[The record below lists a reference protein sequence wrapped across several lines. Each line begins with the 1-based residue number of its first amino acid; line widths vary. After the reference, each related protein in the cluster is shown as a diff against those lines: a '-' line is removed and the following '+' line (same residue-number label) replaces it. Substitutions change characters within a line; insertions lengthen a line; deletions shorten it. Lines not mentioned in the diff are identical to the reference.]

1 MLYRGVAQDEAIMRA
16 LDIIRH
22 PFVWPGGYELLPSI
36 LKIAVMDD
44 GEVLCKD
51 CVKNNLALIARADE
65 GDEWHIAR
73 IDIAENCDCANCGK
87 VIKVDL

>member
-16 LDIIRH
+16 LDIIRN
-22 PFVWPGGYELLPSI
+22 PFVWPGGYE
-36 LKIAVMDD
+36 KIAVMND

-51 CVKNNLALIARADE
+51 CVKENMALIARADE

-73 IDIAENCDCANCGK
+73 IDIAENCDGPLYCAICDK
-87 VIKVDL
+87 VIKEDL